1 VVKDSARQQL
11 ERDQQLSKAVV
22 AVLRSHQSKRSTAFS
37 IMELIVVLMI
47 MSIVA
52 AVAAPSFH
60 RSLEYHQLES
70 AARRVKQDLE
80 YLQAT
85 ARTRSV
91 SLECE
96 FDGLTY
102 TMGSG
107 ALQGLDRSGDYTVD
121 LAAAPYDVESVVVD
135 LDGETSIE
143 FNGYG
148 ESAHDATITLGI
160 GDETRTVEVLA
171 ATGSITSNAE
181 N

>member
-1 VVKDSARQQL
+1 VQDSAPQQF
-11 ERDQQLSKAVV
+11 ERSQLCCKAVG
-22 AVLRSHQSKRSTAFS
+22 AALRWRHSKRWTAFS

-85 ARTRSV
+85 ARTRSMT
-91 SLECE
+91 LECE

-102 TMGSG
+102 TMGG
-107 ALQGLDRSGDYTVD
+107 AAIRGLDRGGDYVVN
-121 LAAAPYDVESVVVD
+121 LAVAPYDLESVVVD

-148 ESAHDATITLGI
+148 EAAHDATITLGV
-160 GDETRTVEVLA
+160 GDETRSIEVVA
-171 ATGSITSNAE
+171 ATGAITSDADN
-181 N
+181 

>member
-1 VVKDSARQQL
+1 MQDSTRQRFEPIAPLFEADSA
-11 ERDQQLSKAVV
+11 A
-22 AVLRSHQSKRSTAFS
+22 LRLCRFKRSSAFS
-37 IMELIVVLMI
+37 MMELIVVMMI

-52 AVAAPSFH
+52 AVAAPTFY
-60 RSLEYHQLES
+60 RSLQYHRLES
-70 AARRVKQDLE
+70 AARRLKQDLE

-85 ARTRSV
+85 ARTRSI

-102 TMGSG
+102 MIGSG
-107 ALQGLDRSGDYTVD
+107 TLQGLDRGGDYTVD
-121 LAAAPYDVESVVVD
+121 LAVAPYDVESVVAD

-148 ESAHDATITLGI
+148 EAAHDATITLGI
-160 GDETRTVEVLA
+160 GGETRTVDVLA

>member
-1 VVKDSARQQL
+1 MQDSARQQF
-11 ERDQQLSKAVV
+11 ERNQFRFR
-22 AVLRSHQSKRSTAFS
+22 VLGAALRPRHSKRWTAFS

-85 ARTRSV
+85 ARTRSMA
-91 SLECE
+91 LECE

-102 TMGSG
+102 TMGG
-107 ALQGLDRSGDYTVD
+107 AAIRGLEHGGEYRVN
-121 LAAAPYDVESVVVD
+121 LEAAPYELQSVVAD

-148 ESAHDATITLGI
+148 EAVHDATITLGV
-160 GDETRTVEVLA
+160 GDETRTIEVVA
-171 ATGSITSNAE
+171 ATGEITSDAE

>member
-1 VVKDSARQQL
+1 MQNCARQRI
-11 ERDQQLSKAVV
+11 ERNASLPEPASAALRRRPFRRAV
-22 AVLRSHQSKRSTAFS
+22 AFS

-47 MSIVA
+47 MSIAA
-52 AVAAPSFH
+52 AVAAPTFH
-60 RSLEYHQLES
+60 RSLEYHRLES

-107 ALQGLDRSGDYTVD
+107 VLQGLDRGGDYTVD

-148 ESAHDATITLGI
+148 EAAHDATITLGI

-171 ATGSITSNAE
+171 ATGTITSNAE